1 MNKILVVFLIL
12 GFYSC
17 GEKQK
22 AEKKT
27 ESLEI
32 EKTVFKLKGF
42 ELLKDFEK
50 NKAEFGTDTFEL
62 FGHSSEGGELKVFH
76 NKIFDY
82 VVYDFWLYGETGK
95 LNYTYWAE
103 KNGKLNFKL
112 IKKLEYNYNKPFYEN
127 GYKTDSIIR
136 YLSYSNS
143 KVKLYD
149 LNKTE
154 IKESE
159 KVQKTKLELE
169 SFFKD
174 LTKEI
179 EIIK

>member
-22 AEKKT
+22 TEKKT

-32 EKTVFKLKGF
+32 EKTVFKLKDF

-62 FGHSSEGGELKVFH
+62 FGHSSEGGELTVFH
-76 NKIFDY
+76 NKKFDY

-103 KNGKLNFKL
+103 KNGKLNFIL

-127 GYKTDSIIR
+127 GYETDSIIR

-143 KVKLYD
+143 KIKLFD

-159 KVQKTKLELE
+159 KVKETKIELE
-169 SFFKD
+169 SFFNDLIKD
-174 LTKEI
+174 I